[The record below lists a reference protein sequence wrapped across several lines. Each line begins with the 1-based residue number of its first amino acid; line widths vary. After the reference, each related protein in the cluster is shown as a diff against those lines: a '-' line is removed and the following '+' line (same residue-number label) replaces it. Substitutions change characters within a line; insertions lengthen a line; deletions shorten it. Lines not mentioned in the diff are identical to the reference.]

1 MNTNIPL
8 THGKNTPLLLEARDS
23 VLRSYTNSDQ
33 IVNIAIGKYKLNGK
47 GLTYEDLLENG
58 TAKNKIQ
65 AQNIL
70 KNHLRQGTLFTISD
84 KRPQEYYPSCRRSEI
99 LKHQLKKNTLVDPL
113 GVGLLSTPPLGIK
126 SKHPLSQCIEY
137 MSYYTLEGYVLPLLS
152 EASLLVHNLHFKT
165 KITPEYRSIVLD

>member
-58 TAKNKIQ
+58 TAKNKNPS
-65 AQNIL
+65 AE
-70 KNHLRQGTLFTISD
+70 H
-84 KRPQEYYPSCRRSEI
+84 PQESS
-99 LKHQLKKNTLVDPL
+99 
-113 GVGLLSTPPLGIK
+113 
-126 SKHPLSQCIEY
+126 
-137 MSYYTLEGYVLPLLS
+137 
-152 EASLLVHNLHFKT
+152 
-165 KITPEYRSIVLD
+165 

>member
-84 KRPQEYYPSCRRSEI
+84 KRPQEYCQDPKI

-126 SKHPLSQCIEY
+126 SKHPLSQCID
-137 MSYYTLEGYVLPLLS
+137 TCLII
-152 EASLLVHNLHFKT
+152 H
-165 KITPEYRSIVLD
+165 